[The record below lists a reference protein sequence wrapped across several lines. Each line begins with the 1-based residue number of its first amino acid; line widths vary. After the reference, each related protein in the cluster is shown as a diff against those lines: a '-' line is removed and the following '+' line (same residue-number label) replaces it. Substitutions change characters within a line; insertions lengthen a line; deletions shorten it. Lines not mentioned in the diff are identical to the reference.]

1 MNDLSPNDLINI
13 NPYNAGA
20 FGALVALL
28 LFIALYFKK
37 LAEQK
42 EEHIKEIINKTHE
55 IQEAVNLKLNEI
67 SLHSQNKDE
76 RIVDLLKDIKSKL
89 DTIR

>member
-1 MNDLSPNDLINI
+1 MNDLSPNDLINV

-55 IQEAVNLKLNEI
+55 IQEAVNLKLHEI

-76 RIVDLLKDIKSKL
+76 RIVDLLKDIKRKL
-89 DTIR
+89 DNIR